1 MAMDSRAKQM
11 NAIGDGWDYETK
23 DIPTREMRM

>member
-1 MAMDSRAKQM
+1 MDSRAKQM

-23 DIPTREMRM
+23 DSPTREMRM